1 MGLGTGDGGLGTGDS
16 GLGTR
21 DSGLGTRPGGA
32 YYRGSLRGA
41 NGITAES
48 RCPDVPISRLSQLS
62 QLSRLSRQTDFKSV
76 FEMGSERTRFPVTA

>member
-1 MGLGTGDGGLGTGDS
+1 MGLGTGDWGLGTGDSGLGTRGS

-48 RCPDVPISRLSQLS
+48 RCPDVPM
-62 QLSRLSRQTDFKSV
+62 SRQTDFKSV

>member
-1 MGLGTGDGGLGTGDS
+1 MGLGTGDW

-48 RCPDVPISRLSQLS
+48 RCPDVPMSRCPDCPNCPDCPDCPVKPTS
-62 QLSRLSRQTDFKSV
+62 SRSSRWAANELAS
-76 FEMGSERTRFPVTA
+76 P